1 MNYTDSVP
9 LALREKK
16 REDFDFWTFRSAFHQ
31 PIQAQG
37 TAGYRTKKTH
47 KRRALTRPEKRPNLR
62 SNISL

>member
-9 LALREKK
+9 LALREKE

-37 TAGYRTKKTH
+37 TAGYRTKKPQETG
-47 KRRALTRPEKRPNLR
+47 ANAP
-62 SNISL
+62 